1 MEAVERLRA
10 GRTLVS
16 DGRAKSLDNALRA
29 LAGGA
34 TPPPESLARPDTAEE
49 ALRLLGSFGGDLAA
63 IRERLEEIPLLRE
76 EVEALRGELGQQ
88 RIPAAIPSTLRP
100 VAFGGGPA
108 AETTPEA
115 PKEARADSGN
125 ADGGVLVRLAR
136 WLERIRIR
144 GRL

>member
-63 IRERLEEIPLLRE
+63 IRERLEEIPLLRA
-76 EVEALRGELGQQ
+76 EVEALRGELGQ

-100 VAFGGGPA
+100 VAFGAGEA
-108 AETTPEA
+108 AGTTPEA
-115 PKEARADSGN
+115 PKEARADSGD

-136 WLERIRIR
+136 TLERILGR
-144 GRL
+144 GRG